1 MPLSLGIT
9 LSPRVIPILQ
19 ISFDGKGKE
28 RKGKERKARVSWTR
42 PRFSNFTEMDE
53 TKRYG
58 NSISLRP
65 IGATFENETRNV

>member
-28 RKGKERKARVSWTR
+28 RKGKEGTSLLDASKILE
-42 PRFSNFTEMDE
+42 FHGDE
-53 TKRYG
+53 
-58 NSISLRP
+58 
-65 IGATFENETRNV
+65 

>member
-19 ISFDGKGKE
+19 ISFDG
-28 RKGKERKARVSWTR
+28 KGKERKARVSWTR